1 MKYKIGDKVRVKKDL
16 EPGNFY
22 GKGYYISSMD
32 KFKGE
37 KCVITEIWDQSYQ
50 INNFG
55 YWWSEEMFESI
66 DDDLLEYALEKLGMT
81 KNELQDKMDRD
92 KEDIAFIKKCMNDKK
107 EVRKYC
113 HRFELG
119 CCDSCKIWKFK
130 NKYKNKDDDV
140 YEYLT
145 DVTCNDVY
153 KYLKEKGEI

>member
-1 MKYKIGDKVRVKKDL
+1 MKYKVGDKVRVRKDL
-16 EPGNFY
+16 KPGNFY
-22 GKGYYISSMD
+22 GKDYYISSMD

-81 KNELQDKMDRD
+81 KEELENEMNRD
-92 KEDIAFIKKCMNDKK
+92 EEDVAFVEEYKKNKK
-107 EVRKYC
+107 ERRKYC
-113 HRFELG
+113 DKFNSTCDG
-119 CCDSCKIWKFK
+119 CEIIKFRD
-130 NKYKNKDDDV
+130 KYKDRSDISCD
-140 YEYLT
+140 
-145 DVTCNDVY
+145 DVY

>member
-22 GKGYYISSMD
+22 GKDYYISSMD

-55 YWWSEEMFESI
+55 YWWSEEMFESV
-66 DDDLLEYALEKLGMT
+66 DDEKVLEYALEKLGMT
-81 KNELQDKMDRD
+81 KEELANEE
-92 KEDIAFIKKCMNDKK
+92 EDIRFIDNNFKEKNRYLQYCDKFNSQCEGCKIKK
-107 EVRKYC
+107 
-113 HRFELG
+113 
-119 CCDSCKIWKFK
+119 FK
-130 NKYKNKDDDV
+130 DKYKKHVVPNCRDI
-140 YEYLT
+140 
-145 DVTCNDVY
+145 Y